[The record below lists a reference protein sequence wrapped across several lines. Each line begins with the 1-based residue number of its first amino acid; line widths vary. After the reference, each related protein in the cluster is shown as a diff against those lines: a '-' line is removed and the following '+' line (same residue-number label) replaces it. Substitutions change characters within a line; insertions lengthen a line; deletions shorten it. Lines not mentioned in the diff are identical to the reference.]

1 MQLSRDAIFF
11 HMIQCLWVFFFLR
24 IVLINHRAIRFIK
37 RNYPK
42 EWEDKFHLFGTFAY
56 GGNTIF
62 DAFSE
67 INDLKFKKFE
77 QAYVAAI
84 RQLFVTVLCSIMLI
98 LMYIYIFIGF

>member
-42 EWEDKFHLFGTFAY
+42 EWEDNFHLFGTSPY

-67 INDLKFKKFE
+67 INDLEFKKFK
-77 QAYVAAI
+77 QAYAAAI
-84 RQLFVTVLCSIMLI
+84 RQLFIVVLLSVVLIML
-98 LMYIYIFIGF
+98 YIYIFIGF